1 LATAESLLADV
12 PLFQSLDA
20 AERSTLAGS
29 VTVVDFAPGTRV
41 FRRGD
46 PGGSLYVVSRGL
58 VEISVETTT
67 GDRVLLDQMGPG
79 DFFGEISL
87 LDGRERTA
95 DATATGETRAFEI
108 DRADLE
114 ELFRKHPDA
123 ALDVL
128 EVVGRRL
135 READRL
141 LQSQSSV
148 SPNQEVS
155 ERTTPVQRVAESLA
169 RFSGSIPFLVW
180 HALLFL
186 VWILVN
192 LNLLSFVRGFDPF
205 PFGFLTMAVSLES
218 IFLSCFVLIAQN
230 RQAAGDRIR
239 SDVEFAANIR
249 AGKEVT
255 QLHGKV
261 DTLYSEIMARLA
273 LLDRTVSGPR
283 PPPSG

>member
-1 LATAESLLADV
+1 LLAEV

-20 AERSTLAGS
+20 AERSTLANS
-29 VTVVDFAPGTRV
+29 VTVVDFPPGRRV

-46 PGGSLYVVSRGL
+46 PGESLYVVTRGL

-95 DATATGETRAFEI
+95 DATTTEETRAFEI

-123 ALDVL
+123 ALDL
-128 EVVGRRL
+128 LAVVGRRL

-148 SPNQEVS
+148 SPNQEVQ
-155 ERTTPVQRVAESLA
+155 ERTTPAQRVAEALA

-192 LNLLSFVRGFDPF
+192 LNLLRFVRAFDPF

-218 IFLSCFVLIAQN
+218 IFLSCFVLIAQS

-273 LLDRTVSGPR
+273 LLDRTLTGPR
-283 PPPSG
+283 PSQGG